1 MNLKD
6 LAVKPQLIKIT
17 IDDAEVISEYGE
29 ALDFYTWDRQPME
42 TFLKIAANRG
52 GNFEDMAIVLKD
64 MILDSEGQQVI
75 KDGAVLPGKIM
86 ISAFSKLVDTLG
98 K

>member
-6 LAVKPQLIKIT
+6 LAVKPQLLKIT
-17 IDDAEVISEYGE
+17 IDDADVIAEYGE
-29 ALDFYTWDRQPME
+29 SLDFYTWDRQPME

-52 GNFEDMAIVLKD
+52 GDFADMALVLKD
-64 MILDSEGQQVI
+64 MILDSEGNPVI
-75 KDGAVLPGKIM
+75 KDGAVLPGKVM